1 MSGHTLSSL
10 CRSRGLA
17 SPHVAQAPEQLFFSL
32 HKASLK
38 PFFRVTASYTI
49 KDHKGDSGQKR
60 CSLDCHT
67 QTSPGTVESVVHR
80 ACRLSSGLQQT
91 GQGEERASQHST
103 LKPEGR
109 ALCPPLGYT
118 EGPNPLL
125 FLPPLPHTQ
134 RAAAAACGSIQ
145 TPIICLFCHV
155 FPSYPL

>member
-1 MSGHTLSSL
+1 MLSSH
-10 CRSRGLA
+10 CRCQGLA
-17 SPHVAQAPEQLFFSL
+17 SFHAPQAPEQLFFSL
-32 HKASLK
+32 HKASLE

-67 QTSPGTVESVVHR
+67 QISPGMAESVVHR
-80 ACRLSSGLQQT
+80 ACGLSSGLQQT
-91 GQGEERASQHST
+91 GQEKERASQHST

-118 EGPNPLL
+118 EGLNPLL
-125 FLPPLPHTQ
+125 SLHPLPHRQ
-134 RAAAAACGSIQ
+134 RTAAAACGSIQ
-145 TPIICLFCHV
+145 TPIICLLCHV